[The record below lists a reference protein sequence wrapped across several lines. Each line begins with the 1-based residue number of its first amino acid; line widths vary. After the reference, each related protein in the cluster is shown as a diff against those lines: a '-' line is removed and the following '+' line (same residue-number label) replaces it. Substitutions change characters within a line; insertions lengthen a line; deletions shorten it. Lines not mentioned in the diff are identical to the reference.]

1 MDRRKSRRIES
12 KAIQWTK
19 GKVVELKRL
28 FLLSIVL
35 PCFQFYDFFFC
46 PLYCLAFNSTTFP
59 FVHCIALLSKGNTM
73 DKRKSR
79 RIESKAIQWTKGKV
93 VELKARQ
100 YNGQKEKS

>member
-12 KAIQWTK
+12 KTIQWTE
-19 GKVVELKRL
+19 GKVVELKARQYNGQKENCIALLSILRL

-35 PCFQFYDFFFC
+35 PCFEFYDFFFC
-46 PLYCLAFNSTTFP
+46 PLYCLA
-59 FVHCIALLSKGNTM
+59 
-73 DKRKSR
+73 
-79 RIESKAIQWTKGKV
+79 AIQWTEGKV